1 MTPLDP
7 VQFAAAAKRASL
19 IARIAQFKAANSAQP
34 PKVVVPPQP
43 PTETDT
49 DMYAPDMFTDTTT
62 PGIVCTG
69 RITTPVELI
78 DLTLDDTVKSFIL
91 AIGKSTKPENLR
103 LIGPAG
109 CGKTSAGQWL
119 AQETG
124 KQLLIMDCSIIREP
138 RDWFGFRTV
147 KDGAIK
153 WQDTNFVRQV
163 TAGNCVIVLDELNR
177 APSAVLNGLMPLLD
191 HRRST
196 WVEERGS
203 AVTCG
208 PNITFVAT
216 TNVGS
221 RYIGASPVDLALAD
235 RFSRVIEVSYLDV
248 TDETDLLCRRIPSL
262 PRSSA
267 EALTVIAS
275 TTRAKTSG
283 YEPISTRELLA
294 AASDLA
300 LYGEHSLRYTLLSKI
315 TDHSKRASLATLL
328 TGKFPGL
335 TGNVISNKEGIPF

>member
-1 MTPLDP
+1 MTMNPS
-7 VQFAAAAKRASL
+7 QFHSAASRAAL
-19 IARIAQFKAANSAQP
+19 LARINQFKAAHAAQP
-34 PKVVVPPQP
+34 PKVVVPPCP
-43 PTETDT
+43 PPQQEN
-49 DMYAPDMFTDTTT
+49 DMYTPDLFDNTTT

-69 RITTPVELI
+69 RITTPVEPI

-91 AIGKSTKPENLR
+91 AIGKSTKPENVR

-109 CGKTSAGQWL
+109 CGKTSAAQWL

-124 KQLLIMDCSIIREP
+124 KALLIMDCSIIREP

-147 KDGAIK
+147 KDGTIK
-153 WQDTNFVRQV
+153 WQDTNFVRTV
-163 TAGNCVIVLDELNR
+163 TAGNCVICLDELNR

-208 PNITFVAT
+208 PNVTFVAT
-216 TNVGS
+216 TNIGS
-221 RYIGASPVDLALAD
+221 RYVGASPVDLALAD
-235 RFSRVIEVSYLDV
+235 RFSRVIEVSYLDSAE
-248 TDETDLLCRRIPSL
+248 ETDLLCRRIPSL
-262 PRSSA
+262 PRNSA
-267 EALTVIAS
+267 EALAVIAS

-335 TGNVISNKEGIPF
+335 TGNVISNKESIPF

>member
-7 VQFAAAAKRASL
+7 VQFASAAARASL
-19 IARIAQFKAANSAQP
+19 NARIAQFKATHAAQP
-34 PKVVVPPQP
+34 PAVIVPPCP
-43 PTETDT
+43 PPQEN
-49 DMYAPDMFTDTTT
+49 DMYTPDMFTDTTT

-69 RITTPVELI
+69 RINTPVELI

-91 AIGKSTKPENLR
+91 SIGKSTKPENLR

-109 CGKTSAGQWL
+109 CGKTSAAQWL

-124 KQLLIMDCSIIREP
+124 KALLIMDCSIIREP

-153 WQDTNFVRQV
+153 WQDTAFVRQV
-163 TAGNCVIVLDELNR
+163 MEGNCVICLDELNR

-196 WVEERGS
+196 WVEERGA

-262 PRSSA
+262 PRNSA

-335 TGNVISNKEGIPF
+335 TGNVISNKESIPF

>member
-1 MTPLDP
+1 MTMNPS
-7 VQFAAAAKRASL
+7 QFQSAASRAAL
-19 IARIAQFKAANSAQP
+19 IARIAQFQAANAAQP
-34 PKVVVPPQP
+34 PKVVIPPQP

-49 DMYAPDMFTDTTT
+49 DMYEPDMFINTKT
-62 PGIVCTG
+62 PGITCAG
-69 RITTPVELI
+69 RITTPAELI
-78 DLTLDDTVKSFIL
+78 DLTLDDNVKAFIN

-109 CGKTSAGQWL
+109 CGKTSIGQWL

-124 KQLLIMDCSIIREP
+124 KSLLIMDCSIIREP

-147 KDGAIK
+147 KDGAIR

-163 TAGNCVIVLDELNR
+163 VAGNCVVVLDELNR

-208 PNITFVAT
+208 PNVTFVAT

-248 TDETDLLCRRIPSL
+248 KDEADLLCRRIPRL
-262 PRSSA
+262 PRDSA
-267 EALTVIAS
+267 EALTVIAA

-335 TGNVISNKEGIPF
+335 TGNVVNSKEGIPF

>member
-7 VQFAAAAKRASL
+7 VQFASAAARASL
-19 IARIAQFKAANSAQP
+19 NARIAQFKATHAAQP
-34 PKVVVPPQP
+34 PAVIVPPCP
-43 PTETDT
+43 PPQEN
-49 DMYAPDMFTDTTT
+49 DMYAPDLNADSTLTLT
-62 PGIVCTG
+62 CTLA
-69 RITTPVELI
+69 RNTTPVELI

-91 AIGKSTKPENLR
+91 SIGKSTKPENLR

-109 CGKTSAGQWL
+109 CGKTSAAQWL

-124 KQLLIMDCSIIREP
+124 KALLIMDCSIIREP

-147 KDGAIK
+147 KDGTIK
-153 WQDTNFVRQV
+153 WQDTAFVRQV
-163 TAGNCVIVLDELNR
+163 MEGNCVICLDELNR

-196 WVEERGS
+196 WVEERGN

-221 RYIGASPVDLALAD
+221 RYVGASPVDLALAD

-335 TGNVISNKEGIPF
+335 TGNVISNKESIPF

>member
-1 MTPLDP
+1 MTMNPS
-7 VQFAAAAKRASL
+7 QFHSAASRAAL
-19 IARIAQFKAANSAQP
+19 LARIAQFKAANSAQP
-34 PKVVVPPQP
+34 PKVVIPPQP

-49 DMYAPDMFTDTTT
+49 DMYAPDMFINTKT
-62 PGIVCTG
+62 PGIVCAG

-109 CGKTSAGQWL
+109 CGKTSIGQWL

-124 KQLLIMDCSIIREP
+124 KSLLIMDCSIIREP

-163 TAGNCVIVLDELNR
+163 TEGNCVVVLDELNR

-216 TNVGS
+216 TNIGS

-248 TDETDLLCRRIPSL
+248 VDEADLLCRRIVSL
-262 PRSSA
+262 PRNSA
-267 EALTVIAS
+267 EALAAIAS

>member
-7 VQFAAAAKRASL
+7 VQFASAAARASL
-19 IARIAQFKAANSAQP
+19 NARIAQFKNSHAAQP
-34 PKVVVPPQP
+34 PKVVIPPCP
-43 PTETDT
+43 PTQQEN
-49 DMYAPDMFTDTTT
+49 DMYAPDMFTDSSA
-62 PGIVCTG
+62 PGITCAG
-69 RITTPVELI
+69 RITTPAELI
-78 DLTLDDTVKSFIL
+78 DLTLDETVKSFIN
-91 AIGKSTKPENLR
+91 AIGKSPTPENLR

-109 CGKTSAGQWL
+109 CGKTSIGQWL

-153 WQDTNFVRQV
+153 WQDTNFVRMV

-203 AVTCG
+203 AVACG

-248 TDETDLLCRRIPSL
+248 NDEADLLCRRIPRL
-262 PRSSA
+262 PRDSA
-267 EALTVIAS
+267 EALSVIAA

-335 TGNVISNKEGIPF
+335 TGNSVNSKEGIPF

>member
-7 VQFAAAAKRASL
+7 VQFASAAARASL
-19 IARIAQFKAANSAQP
+19 NARIAQFKAAHAVQP
-34 PKVVVPPQP
+34 PAVIVPPCP
-43 PTETDT
+43 PPQEN
-49 DMYAPDMFTDTTT
+49 DMYIPDLNTDSTLTLT
-62 PGIVCTG
+62 CTLA
-69 RITTPVELI
+69 RNTTPVELI

-91 AIGKSTKPENLR
+91 AIGKSHKPENLR

-124 KQLLIMDCSIIREP
+124 KSLLIMDCSIIREP

-163 TAGNCVIVLDELNR
+163 TEGNCVIVLDELNR

-221 RYIGASPVDLALAD
+221 RYVGASPVDLALAD

-248 TDETDLLCRRIPSL
+248 VDETDLLCRRIPAL
-262 PRSSA
+262 PRNSA

-335 TGNVISNKEGIPF
+335 TGNVISNKESIPF

>member
-1 MTPLDP
+1 MTMNPS
-7 VQFAAAAKRASL
+7 QFHSAASRAAL
-19 IARIAQFKAANSAQP
+19 LARIAQFKTTHAAQP
-34 PKVVVPPQP
+34 PAVIVPPCP
-43 PTETDT
+43 PPQQEN
-49 DMYAPDMFTDTTT
+49 DMYAPDMFADTVT

-124 KQLLIMDCSIIREP
+124 KSLLIMDCSIIREP

-153 WQDTNFVRQV
+153 WQDTNFVRMV

-196 WVEERGS
+196 WVEERG
-203 AVTCG
+203 APVTCG

-262 PRSSA
+262 PRNSA

-315 TDHSKRASLATLL
+315 ADHSKRASLATLL

-335 TGNVISNKEGIPF
+335 TGNVISNKESIPF

>member
-1 MTPLDP
+1 MTSMNPS
-7 VQFAAAAKRASL
+7 QFHSAASRAAL
-19 IARIAQFKAANSAQP
+19 LARIAQFKTAHATQP
-34 PKVVVPPQP
+34 PAIIVPPCP
-43 PTETDT
+43 PPQEN
-49 DMYAPDMFTDTTT
+49 DMYTPDMNTDSTLTLT
-62 PGIVCTG
+62 CTFPE

-109 CGKTSAGQWL
+109 CGKTSIGQWL
-119 AQETG
+119 AQETS

-153 WQDTNFVRQV
+153 WQDTNFVRMV

-262 PRSSA
+262 PRNSA
-267 EALTVIAS
+267 EALAAIAS

-328 TGKFPGL
+328 TGKFPSL
-335 TGNVISNKEGIPF
+335 TGNVISNKESIPF

>member
-1 MTPLDP
+1 MTMNPS
-7 VQFAAAAKRASL
+7 QFHSAASRAAL
-19 IARIAQFKAANSAQP
+19 LARINQFKAAHAAQP
-34 PKVVVPPQP
+34 PKVVVPPCP
-43 PTETDT
+43 PPQQEN
-49 DMYAPDMFTDTTT
+49 DMYAPDLFDNTTT

-69 RITTPVELI
+69 RITTPVEPI

-91 AIGKSTKPENLR
+91 AIGKSSKPENVR

-109 CGKTSAGQWL
+109 CGKTSAAQWL

-124 KQLLIMDCSIIREP
+124 KALLIMDCSIIREP

-147 KDGAIK
+147 KDGTIK
-153 WQDTNFVRQV
+153 WQDTAFVRQV
-163 TAGNCVIVLDELNR
+163 TAGNCVICLDELNR

-208 PNITFVAT
+208 PNVTFVAT
-216 TNVGS
+216 TNIGS
-221 RYIGASPVDLALAD
+221 RYVGASPVDLALAD
-235 RFSRVIEVSYLDV
+235 RFSRVIEVSYLDSAE
-248 TDETDLLCRRIPSL
+248 ETDLLCRRIPSL
-262 PRSSA
+262 PRNSA
-267 EALTVIAS
+267 EALAVIAS

-335 TGNVISNKEGIPF
+335 TGNVISNKESIPF

>member
-1 MTPLDP
+1 
-7 VQFAAAAKRASL
+7 
-19 IARIAQFKAANSAQP
+19 
-34 PKVVVPPQP
+34 
-43 PTETDT
+43 
-49 DMYAPDMFTDTTT
+49 MYAPDLNANSTLMLT
-62 PGIVCTG
+62 CTLA
-69 RITTPVELI
+69 RNTTPVELI

-91 AIGKSTKPENLR
+91 AIGKSSKPENLR

-124 KQLLIMDCSIIREP
+124 KSLLIMDCSIIREP

-248 TDETDLLCRRIPSL
+248 TDETDLLCRRISSL
-262 PRSSA
+262 PRNSA
-267 EALTVIAS
+267 EALTVIAA

-335 TGNVISNKEGIPF
+335 TGNVISNKESIPF

>member
-1 MTPLDP
+1 M
-7 VQFAAAAKRASL
+7 
-19 IARIAQFKAANSAQP
+19 
-34 PKVVVPPQP
+34 
-43 PTETDT
+43 
-49 DMYAPDMFTDTTT
+49 
-62 PGIVCTG
+62 
-69 RITTPVELI
+69 
-78 DLTLDDTVKSFIL
+78 
-91 AIGKSTKPENLR
+91 
-103 LIGPAG
+103 
-109 CGKTSAGQWL
+109 
-119 AQETG
+119 
-124 KQLLIMDCSIIREP
+124 
-138 RDWFGFRTV
+138 
-147 KDGAIK
+147 
-153 WQDTNFVRQV
+153 
-163 TAGNCVIVLDELNR
+163 LDELNR

-248 TDETDLLCRRIPSL
+248 VDETDLLCRRIPRL
-262 PRSSA
+262 PRDSA
-267 EALTVIAS
+267 EALTVIAA

-335 TGNVISNKEGIPF
+335 TGNVISNKESIPF

>member
-7 VQFAAAAKRASL
+7 VQFASAAARASL
-19 IARIAQFKAANSAQP
+19 NARIAQFKATHAVQP
-34 PKVVVPPQP
+34 PAVIVPPCP
-43 PTETDT
+43 PPQEN
-49 DMYAPDMFTDTTT
+49 DMYAPDLNANSTLTLT
-62 PGIVCTG
+62 CTLA
-69 RITTPVELI
+69 RSTTPVELI

-91 AIGKSTKPENLR
+91 SIGKSTKPENLR

-109 CGKTSAGQWL
+109 CGKTSAAQWL

-124 KQLLIMDCSIIREP
+124 KALLIMDCSIIREP

-153 WQDTNFVRQV
+153 WQDTAFVRQV
-163 TAGNCVIVLDELNR
+163 MEGNCVICLDELNR

-196 WVEERGS
+196 WVEERGA

-235 RFSRVIEVSYLDV
+235 RFSRVIEVSYLEV

-262 PRSSA
+262 PRNSA

-335 TGNVISNKEGIPF
+335 TGNVISNKESIPF

>member
-1 MTPLDP
+1 
-7 VQFAAAAKRASL
+7 
-19 IARIAQFKAANSAQP
+19 
-34 PKVVVPPQP
+34 
-43 PTETDT
+43 
-49 DMYAPDMFTDTTT
+49 MYAPDLNTDSTLTLT
-62 PGIVCTG
+62 CTLA
-69 RITTPVELI
+69 RNTTPVEPI

-109 CGKTSAGQWL
+109 CGKTSAAQWL

-124 KQLLIMDCSIIREP
+124 KALLIMDCSIIREP

-153 WQDTNFVRQV
+153 WQDTAFVRQV
-163 TAGNCVIVLDELNR
+163 MEGNCVICLDELNR

-235 RFSRVIEVSYLDV
+235 RFSRVIEVSYLEV

-262 PRSSA
+262 PRNSA

-315 TDHSKRASLATLL
+315 VDHSKRASLATLL

-335 TGNVISNKEGIPF
+335 TGNVISNKESIPF

>member
-19 IARIAQFKAANSAQP
+19 MARIAQFQTAHAAKP
-34 PKVVVPPQP
+34 PAVIVPPCP
-43 PTETDT
+43 PPQQEN
-49 DMYAPDMFTDTTT
+49 DMYTPDLFTDTTT
-62 PGIVCTG
+62 PGTVCTG

-109 CGKTSAGQWL
+109 CGKTSAAQWL

-124 KQLLIMDCSIIREP
+124 KALLIMDCSIIREP

-153 WQDTNFVRQV
+153 WQDTAFVRQV
-163 TAGNCVIVLDELNR
+163 MAGNCVICLDELNR

-196 WVEERGS
+196 WVEERGA
-203 AVTCG
+203 AVT
-208 PNITFVAT
+208 
-216 TNVGS
+216 
-221 RYIGASPVDLALAD
+221 
-235 RFSRVIEVSYLDV
+235 
-248 TDETDLLCRRIPSL
+248 
-262 PRSSA
+262 
-267 EALTVIAS
+267 
-275 TTRAKTSG
+275 
-283 YEPISTRELLA
+283 
-294 AASDLA
+294 
-300 LYGEHSLRYTLLSKI
+300 
-315 TDHSKRASLATLL
+315 
-328 TGKFPGL
+328 
-335 TGNVISNKEGIPF
+335 

>member
-1 MTPLDP
+1 M
-7 VQFAAAAKRASL
+7 
-19 IARIAQFKAANSAQP
+19 
-34 PKVVVPPQP
+34 
-43 PTETDT
+43 
-49 DMYAPDMFTDTTT
+49 
-62 PGIVCTG
+62 
-69 RITTPVELI
+69 
-78 DLTLDDTVKSFIL
+78 
-91 AIGKSTKPENLR
+91 
-103 LIGPAG
+103 
-109 CGKTSAGQWL
+109 
-119 AQETG
+119 
-124 KQLLIMDCSIIREP
+124 
-138 RDWFGFRTV
+138 
-147 KDGAIK
+147 
-153 WQDTNFVRQV
+153 
-163 TAGNCVIVLDELNR
+163 AGNCVICLDELNR

-196 WVEERGS
+196 WVEERGA

-262 PRSSA
+262 PRNSA

-335 TGNVISNKEGIPF
+335 TGNVISNKESIPF